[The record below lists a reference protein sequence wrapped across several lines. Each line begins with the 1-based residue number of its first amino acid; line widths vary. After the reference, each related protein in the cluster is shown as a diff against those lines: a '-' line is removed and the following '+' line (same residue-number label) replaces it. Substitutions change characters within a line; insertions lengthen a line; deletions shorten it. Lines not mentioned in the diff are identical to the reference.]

1 MKPKKRRNKYGNTL
15 VQYGEKTFH
24 SKKERNRYI
33 DLLLLQKA
41 GQIESLACQVPFD
54 LEVNGTQIGQ
64 YVADFVY
71 YENGQEVVEDVKGV
85 RTPLYKW
92 KRKHFAAHYGKEIR
106 ET

>member
-1 MKPKKRRNKYGNTL
+1 M
-15 VQYGEKTFH
+15 
-24 SKKERNRYI
+24 
-33 DLLLLQKA
+33 
-41 GQIESLACQVPFD
+41 PFD